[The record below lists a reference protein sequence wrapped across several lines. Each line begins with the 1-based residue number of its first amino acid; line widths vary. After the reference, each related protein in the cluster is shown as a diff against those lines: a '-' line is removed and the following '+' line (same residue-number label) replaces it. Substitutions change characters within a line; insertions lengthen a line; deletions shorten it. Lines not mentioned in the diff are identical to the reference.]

1 MDYALPIAH
10 LHQIASS
17 LFALP
22 LAQEETPAPTAA
34 AAKSVLQN
42 DYVHTVVTS
51 HFAWGLALGLALV
64 VFTWLSGLAK
74 SREARKEV
82 RRLREHLNTQ
92 MDITQRGNTALKAE
106 LDTLKTQNENLRVQ
120 VREWQTKPG
129 RGELRQLA
137 VYDRAIRILN
147 QNAPGFSPVWE
158 RAVKESE
165 EEIAATDTG
174 VSSVLRRAFRPF
186 AALGN
191 GSKTEKPAGG
201 STFEEHPDSPSAS

>member
-1 MDYALPIAH
+1 MENAMLNDHVYQTLGTSHFAWILPM
-10 LHQIASS
+10 
-17 LFALP
+17 
-22 LAQEETPAPTAA
+22 AQEEAVKAA
-34 AAKSVLQN
+34 AANPTAN
-42 DYVHTVVTS
+42 DYMHQIVTS
-51 HFAWGLALGLALV
+51 HFAWGFALGLLLV
-64 VFTWLSGLAK
+64 LFTWLSGLAK
-74 SREARKEV
+74 RGEARREV

-92 MDITQRGNTALKAE
+92 MDITQRGNSAMKVE

-129 RGELRQLA
+129 RGEMRQLA

-158 RAVKESE
+158 KAVKESE

-174 VSSVLRRAFRPF
+174 VTSVLRRAFRPF

-191 GSKTEKPAGG
+191 GAKTEKPAGP
-201 STFEEHPDSPSAS
+201 TFEEHHDSPSA

>member
-1 MDYALPIAH
+1 MLNDYVCQIIGTSHFAWLLPMA
-10 LHQIASS
+10 
-17 LFALP
+17 
-22 LAQEETPAPTAA
+22 EEEAVKTTTANPA
-34 AAKSVLQN
+34 VN
-42 DYVHTVVTS
+42 DYVHQVVTS
-51 HFAWGLALGLALV
+51 HFAWGFALGLLLV
-64 VFTWLSGLAK
+64 LFTWLSGLAK
-74 SREARKEV
+74 RSEARREV

-92 MDITQRGNTALKAE
+92 MDITQRGNTALKTE

-129 RGELRQLA
+129 RGEMRQLA

-158 RAVKESE
+158 KAVKESE

-174 VSSVLRRAFRPF
+174 VTSVLRRAFRPF

-191 GSKTEKPAGG
+191 GTRTEKAPGA
-201 STFEEHPDSPSAS
+201 SFDEHPDSPAA

>member
-1 MDYALPIAH
+1 MDTALPNDYVPQTLMSH
-10 LHQIASS
+10 FSWG
-17 LFALP
+17 LF
-22 LAQEETPAPTAA
+22 AQEEATKQATNN
-34 AAKSVLQN
+34 VLQN

-51 HFAWGLALGLALV
+51 HFAWGLALGLLLV
-64 VFTWLSGLAK
+64 LFTWLSGLAK
-74 SREARKEV
+74 SREARREV

-92 MDITQRGNTALKAE
+92 MDITQRGNASMKLE
-106 LDTLKTQNENLRVQ
+106 LDTLKSQNENLRVQ

-158 RAVKESE
+158 KAVKESE

-191 GSKTEKPAGG
+191 GTRTEKPAGG
-201 STFEEHPDSPSAS
+201 APFDEHSGPASTPE

>member
-1 MDYALPIAH
+1 MDYALPTDL
-10 LHQIASS
+10 LHQITTSHLAW
-17 LFALP
+17 ALP
-22 LAQEETPAPTAA
+22 IMAQEETV
-34 AAKSVLQN
+34 KSVTQN
-42 DYVHTVVTS
+42 DYVHTALMD
-51 HFAWGLALGLALV
+51 HFTWGLALGLLLV
-64 VFTWLSGLAK
+64 IYTWFSGMAK
-74 SREARKEV
+74 SRAARSEV

-92 MDITQRGNTALKAE
+92 MDITQRGNTAMKTE

-129 RGELRQLA
+129 RGEMRQLA

-158 RAVKESE
+158 KAVKESE

-174 VSSVLRRAFRPF
+174 VSSMLRRAFRPF

-191 GSKTEKPAGG
+191 GTRTDKGGGPA
-201 STFEEHPDSPSAS
+201 FEEHHGPQSSPE